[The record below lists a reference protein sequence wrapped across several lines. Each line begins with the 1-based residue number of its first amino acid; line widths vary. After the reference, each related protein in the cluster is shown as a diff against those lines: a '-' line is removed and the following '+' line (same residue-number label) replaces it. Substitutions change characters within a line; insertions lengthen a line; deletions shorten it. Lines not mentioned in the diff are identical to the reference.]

1 MLLLPTLF
9 GVLTLVFFLIHM
21 IPGDPVEVML
31 GETANAADKAELRE
45 SLGLNRP
52 LSAQYRTFLLDFAAG
67 DLGRSLYERTSV
79 GTIIGARLPAT
90 LELARRCCFHCS
102 VCRCRIFGWVRC

>member
-1 MLLLPTLF
+1 MLPTLF

-31 GETANAADKAELRE
+31 GETANAADKAELRRK
-45 SLGLNRP
+45 LGPQPAALDAISN
-52 LSAQYRTFLLDFAAG
+52 FLLDFAAG

-79 GTIIGARLPAT
+79 GAIIGARLPAT
-90 LELARRCCFHCS
+90 LELALCAM
-102 VCRCRIFGWVRC
+102 IAAA